1 MAKVC
6 EICGKKPISG
16 NSISHAHNVTR
27 RRWLPNLQTVRAR
40 VDGRTVR
47 ITVCT
52 NCLKSNK
59 VAKAV

>member
-6 EICGKKPISG
+6 EICGKKPVSG